1 MYDHIIFGFSVNE
14 PGRDPGY
21 GQSIL
26 HDGQLIFRTPPY
38 IVNEISLQDAMGTI
52 RRQVNVIKSGAESPK
67 MVVVEKEKKEET
79 KHVTKSSSPQN
90 SLEKKVNRRYS
101 STSIR

>member
-1 MYDHIIFGFSVNE
+1 MNE

-26 HDGQLIFRTPPY
+26 HEGQLIFRTPPY
-38 IVNEISLQDAMGTI
+38 IVNEISLQDTMGTI
-52 RRQVNVIKSGAESPK
+52 KRQINVNKAGSDSPK
-67 MVVVEKEKKEET
+67 MTVIEKEKKEECEN
-79 KHVTKSSSPQN
+79 VTKSSPQN
-90 SLEKKVNRRYS
+90 SLEKKVSRRYS